1 MSLFESLIREQSPTD
16 YAKSKDALYFSK
28 HSLRL
33 SSIECFANLAK
44 ASCPFDVLRADIV
57 LRSLENKETIEKEL
71 LNHLKASKKEEG
83 LPFEEFL
90 ENVLSD
96 LPYFEK
102 NGLKNYVPIFPE
114 SLALL
119 YSKDVLKLENEPYKR
134 LLKDY
139 SAILI
144 DPFDYYGYALFD
156 SYFTS
161 LIPIRKNKKGMAAY
175 DVDAKRLYFINNEGR
190 LDEEV
195 ALFDKKLLRPSFT
208 HLSIRLEKVADAYY
222 SYDKDAFIQALVEQ
236 SLVSGTLIQE
246 ITKK

>member
-1 MSLFESLIREQSPTD
+1 MNLFESLIREQRPTD
-16 YAKSKDALYFSK
+16 YQRSKDALYFAK

-33 SSIECFANLAK
+33 SSLECFSHLAK
-44 ASCPFDVLRADIV
+44 ASKPFDILRANIA

-71 LNHLKASKKEEG
+71 RNHLKATKKEEG
-83 LPFEEFL
+83 LPFKDFW

-102 NGLKNYVPIFPE
+102 NGIKNYVPVFPE

-175 DVDAKRLYFINNEGR
+175 DVDANRLYFINNEGR

-195 ALFDKKLLRPSFT
+195 ALFDKKLQNPSKT
-208 HLSIRLEKVADAYY
+208 HLSKRLEKVADAYY
-222 SYDKDAFIQALVEQ
+222 SFDKDAFIQALVEE

-246 ITKK
+246 IIKK